1 MTDFDSVV
9 IGSGAGGMTAA
20 LALAQAGQK
29 VLVLEQH
36 DVPGGWCHS
45 FTLEGY
51 RFSPGVHYLGQLQPG
66 GSLRRIYEGLGV
78 AGDLTFIELNPEGF
92 DHAIIGHG
100 RDAVRFDIPKGKARF
115 ADRLADRFPRDAA
128 AIRRHLDTVQRI
140 GDQLEGLGSARS
152 FGDKLLLPWRARTL
166 LRHLPMSLSRMLDRS
181 GVKDPTARA
190 ILSIQAG
197 DHAMTPKRAP
207 AILHSTVQHHYFN
220 GAYYPQGGGFAIPRA
235 FHRALKRH
243 GGELRLQARV
253 DKILFDNGSRQVS
266 GVRLADGTEIR
277 CKQIVSN
284 ADPAVTFGRLIDP
297 ALLPTGLKKKLDKT
311 TWSMSAL
318 SLFLAVDMDVKAAG
332 LDSGNVWYART
343 PDIDAMYGATKSDG
357 SVLDDIPGLFL
368 TTTTLKDPTKAPKH
382 GHHTMESFAF
392 VDYQAFER
400 WAHSNFG
407 NRPADY
413 SAMKQ
418 VLIGKMLKVLGEF
431 VPGIGE
437 HVKFADLGTP
447 LTNQHYVEATAGS
460 LYGTEKRMRQLGP
473 FAFQPRS
480 AFPGLYLA
488 GASTMSGHGIMGAT
502 LSGLDAARAILKV
515 SNDEILK
522 QRGTTIT
529 LMAAEDP
536 TTWSNKSLSLAARS
550 TATVDG
556 TDRQVGHEVGDQVG
570 DQVGHQVGH
579 EVDHEVDPFA
589 ALVANG

>member
-1 MTDFDSVV
+1 MTDFDTVV

-78 AGDLTFIELNPEGF
+78 AGDLTFLELNPDGF
-92 DHAIIGHG
+92 DHAIIGKG
-100 RDAVRFDIPKGKARF
+100 RNAVRFDIPKGKQRF
-115 ADRLADRFPRDAA
+115 ADRLADRFPSDAK
-128 AIRRHLDTVQRI
+128 AIRKHLDAVQRI
-140 GDQLEGLGSARS
+140 GDQLEGLAQARS
-152 FGDKLLLPWRARTL
+152 FGDKLLLPWRSRTL
-166 LRHLPMSLSRMLDRS
+166 LSHLPISLTRMLDRS
-181 GVKDPTARA
+181 GIKDPHARA

-197 DHAMTPKRAP
+197 DHAMTPNRAP
-207 AILHSTVQHHYFN
+207 AVLHATVQHHYFN

-243 GGELRLQARV
+243 GGELRLKARV
-253 DKILFDNGSRQVS
+253 DKILFEGNGSRRVS

-284 ADPAVTFGRLIDP
+284 ADPAVTFGRLVDQ
-297 ALLPTGLKKKLDKT
+297 ALLPRALSKKLAKT
-311 TWSMSAL
+311 TWSTSAL
-318 SLFLAVDMDVKAAG
+318 SLFLAVDMDVKQAG
-332 LDSGNVWYART
+332 LDSGNVWYARS
-343 PDIDAMYGATKSDG
+343 PNIDSLYAATKTDG

-368 TTTTLKDPTKAPKH
+368 TTTTLKDPTKKAKH

-392 VDYQAFER
+392 VDHQAFER
-400 WAHSNFG
+400 WAHSEFG
-407 NRPADY
+407 HRPADY
-413 SAMKQ
+413 SAMKD

-437 HVKFADLGTP
+437 RVKFADLGTP

-460 LYGTEKRMRQLGP
+460 LYGTEKRLKQLGP

-502 LSGLDAARAILKV
+502 LSGLDAARAILHV

-522 QRGTTIT
+522 QRGAPLTVI
-529 LMAAEDP
+529 AAEDP
-536 TTWSNKSLSLAARS
+536 STWGAKALPLAAREAVAS
-550 TATVDG
+550 VADG
-556 TDRQVGHEVGDQVG
+556 GGE
-570 DQVGHQVGH
+570 
-579 EVDHEVDPFA
+579 EVDPFA

>member
-1 MTDFDSVV
+1 MQDFDTVV

-78 AGDLTFIELNPEGF
+78 ADDLTFLELNPEGF
-92 DHAIIGHG
+92 DHAIIGDG
-100 RDAVRFDIPKGKARF
+100 KDAVRFDIPKGKQRF
-115 ADRLADRFPRDAA
+115 ADRLADRFPKDAK
-128 AIRRHLDTVQRI
+128 AIRKHLDAVGRI
-140 GDQLEGLGSARS
+140 GDQLEGLAHAQS
-152 FGDKLLLPWRARTL
+152 FGDKLLLPWRSRTL
-166 LRHLPMSLSRMLDRS
+166 LSHLPISLTRMLDRS
-181 GVKDPTARA
+181 GVKDPHARA
-190 ILSIQAG
+190 ILSVQAG
-197 DHAMTPKRAP
+197 DHAMTPSRAP
-207 AILHSTVQHHYFN
+207 AVLHSTVQHHYFN

-253 DKILFDNGSRQVS
+253 AKILFEGRQVS
-266 GVRLADGTEIR
+266 GVRLADGSEIR

-284 ADPAVTFGRLIDP
+284 ADPAVTFGRLID
-297 ALLPTGLKKKLDKT
+297 AELLPKGLAKKLAKT
-311 TWSMSAL
+311 TWSTSAL

-332 LDSGNVWYART
+332 LDSGNVWYAKS
-343 PDIDAMYGATKSDG
+343 PDIDALYSATKTDG

-392 VDYQAFER
+392 VDYKAFER
-400 WAHSNFG
+400 WAHSSFG

-413 SAMKQ
+413 TAMKD
-418 VLIGKMLKVLGEF
+418 VLIAKMVAGLERF
-431 VPGIGE
+431 VPGISQ

-460 LYGTEKRMRQLGP
+460 LYGTEKRLRQLGP
-473 FAFQPRS
+473 FAFQPKS

-502 LSGLDAARAILKV
+502 LSGLDAARAILHV

-529 LMAAEDP
+529 LLASEAP
-536 TTWSNKSLSLAARS
+536 STWKQKP
-550 TATVDG
+550 V
-556 TDRQVGHEVGDQVG
+556 VMVEGDN
-570 DQVGHQVGH
+570 
-579 EVDHEVDPFA
+579 DPFA